1 VREGGVT
8 ETLRADVIVVGS
20 GAGGAPAAASLAEAG
35 LDVLLL
41 EAGPRVETRDF
52 TGEPREMLARLMTAV
67 TSAESGLEI
76 YAGRCV
82 GGSTVV
88 NDALCWRP
96 PSEILA
102 DWRTRFGLDGWTDA
116 ALAPYVERAWRA
128 VNASPTDGA
137 QLSRNAHLLALGAER
152 LGWAAEAMPRSVRG
166 CANLG
171 LCNLG
176 CPTGAK
182 QSSLV
187 SWVPMAERAG
197 ARVLAPVR
205 VERILRRGDAASG
218 VVATRFGPD
227 GAPGGELI
235 AEAPAICLAGGV
247 LGTPPLLLRSGLEG
261 PGVPA
266 GRGVQLHSSVHVTAR
281 FAEPVHG
288 YYGPTMSY
296 AVSEFSDVNG
306 HAGPG
311 FMIENVTVDPVTTA
325 SSLPGTGAAH
335 AERMSALPYLARSL
349 VVLRDATRGE
359 IDLESSGDARV
370 RYLPM
375 PADLARLRD
384 GMAAIA
390 RAYLAAGAS
399 EVWLPLHGSA
409 PIRRESDLAAI
420 GTGDVSPRTLT
431 LLYAVHLFGGAGMGA
446 DPARGTCDGDGR
458 VFGTRGLWVSDA
470 SALPGNTGVN
480 PQITIMAHALRVADA
495 IRAESRRSA

>member
-1 VREGGVT
+1 LP

-20 GAGGAPAAASLAEAG
+20 GAGGAPVAATLAEAG
-35 LDVLLL
+35 LDVLLF
-41 EAGPRVETRDF
+41 EAGPRVETREF

-102 DWRTRFGLDGWTDA
+102 GWRSRHGLAAWTDA
-116 ALAPYVERAWRA
+116 ALAPYVDRAWRT
-128 VNASPTDGA
+128 VNASPTDDA
-137 QLSRNAHLLALGAER
+137 HLSRNARLLALGAER
-152 LGWAAEAMPRSVRG
+152 LGWSAEAMPRSVRG

-182 QSSLV
+182 QSALV
-187 SWVPMAERAG
+187 SWVPLAERAG
-197 ARVLAPVR
+197 ARVVAPAR
-205 VERILRRGDAASG
+205 VDRILRRGDAASG
-218 VVATRFGPD
+218 VIATRIDPAS
-227 GAPGGELI
+227 GAPQGEVI
-235 AEAPAICLAGGV
+235 AEADALCLAGGV
-247 LGTPPLLLRSGLEG
+247 LGTPALLLRSALEG
-261 PGVPA
+261 DGVA
-266 GRGVQLHSSVHVTAR
+266 TGTGVQLHSSVHVTAR

-288 YYGPTMSY
+288 YYGPTMAY

-325 SSLPGTGAAH
+325 SSLPGTGAVH
-335 AERMSALPYLARSL
+335 AERMAALPYLARSL
-349 VVLRDATRGE
+349 VVLRDATRGA
-359 IDLESSGDARV
+359 IDLDRSGEASV
-370 RYLPM
+370 RYVPV

-390 RAYLAAGAS
+390 RAYLAAGAL
-399 EVWLPLHGSA
+399 EVYLPLHGSA

-420 GTGDVSPRTLT
+420 AAGDVSARTLT
-431 LLYAVHLFGGAGMGA
+431 LLYAVHLFGGAAMGG
-446 DPARGTCDGDGR
+446 DPSLGICDGDGR

-495 IRAESRRSA
+495 IRAEAKRSA